1 MKNKFIKNTIIL
13 ILGGFITKVLGMFI
27 KIIMTRNIST
37 FSMSLYTLTIPTYN
51 LFITIVTLS
60 LTISISKLISENKI
74 SKQKIMSSSLFI
86 SILISLFSTI
96 LLFVFIKPI
105 CLLLHNE
112 KLFYPLLSII
122 LSLPFISISTS
133 IRGYFFGRNKMFIQV
148 ISNLLEQVSRIIL
161 FLLILPKINNDI
173 QAVSFIIGSNMIS
186 EIVSII
192 TMSLFLPKE
201 KIRLS
206 KPDRNVT
213 NEILKISIPNTLQKL
228 LSVISYF
235 FEPIVLTNLLI
246 INGYSNNYI
255 STEYG
260 IINGYTIA
268 LLMLPSFFTNAIS
281 QVIIPNLSNAYINKE
296 YEYIKTKIKQVLILS
311 LFLGIAYTIIIIIKK
326 ELIMNL
332 IYNTD
337 QGIKYINIM
346 APIFILLYLEGPLN
360 SILQSFNKSKTI
372 LLTSIIGIIIKYIL
386 MIILSFLKFGIY
398 SFIIP
403 LLVNIVLVV
412 LLNSIKIKKEINSF

>member
-1 MKNKFIKNTIIL
+1 MNNKFIKNTIIL
-13 ILGGFITKVLGMFI
+13 IIGGFITKALGMII
-27 KIIMTRNIST
+27 KIIMTRNIT
-37 FSMSLYTLTIPTYN
+37 TESMSLYTLTIPTYN

-60 LTISISKLISENKI
+60 LTISISKLISENKFR
-74 SKQKIMSSSLFI
+74 KEKVMSCSLFI
-86 SILISLFSTI
+86 SLLISIFSTI
-96 LLFVFIKPI
+96 LLFIFIKPI

-112 KLFYPLLSII
+112 KLYYPLLSII

-133 IRGYFFGRNKMFIQV
+133 LRGYFFGKNKMFVQV
-148 ISNLLEQVSRIIL
+148 ISNFFEQVSRIIL

-173 QAVSFIIGSNMIS
+173 QAVAFIIGSNMLS

-192 TMSLFLPKE
+192 TMSLFLPKK
-201 KIRLS
+201 KIRLC
-206 KPDRNVT
+206 KPERNIT
-213 NEILKISIPNTLQKL
+213 NEILKVSIPNTLQKL

-235 FEPIVLTNLLI
+235 FEPIVITNLLI
-246 INGYSNNYI
+246 MNGYSNNYI

-281 QVIIPNLSNAYINKE
+281 QVIIPNLSNAYINKK
-296 YEYIKTKIKQVLILS
+296 YEYIKIKIKQVLALS
-311 LFLGIAYTIIIIIKK
+311 LLLGISYTIIIMINK
-326 ELIMNL
+326 ETIMNL
-332 IYNTD
+332 IYNTNK
-337 QGIKYINIM
+337 GIKYINIM

-372 LLTSIIGIIIKYIL
+372 LITSIIGIIIKYLL
-386 MIILSFLKFGIY
+386 MIILSFLKLGIY

-403 LLVNIVLVV
+403 LLINIFIVV
-412 LLNSIKIKKEINSF
+412 LLNSIKIKKHINSF

>member
-105 CLLLHNE
+105 SLLLHNE

-311 LFLGIAYTIIIIIKK
+311 LLLGIAYTIIIIIKK
-326 ELIMNL
+326 ELIMSL